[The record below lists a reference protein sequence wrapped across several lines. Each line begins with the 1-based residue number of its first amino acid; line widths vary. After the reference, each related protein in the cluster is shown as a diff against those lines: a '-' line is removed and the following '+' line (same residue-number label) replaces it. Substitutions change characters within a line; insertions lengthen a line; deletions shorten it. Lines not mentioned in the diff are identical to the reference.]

1 MIRPLVMLWLLALD
15 AGVTATPP
23 TPPPVAPKTLSAE
36 DLEVVKNLELLE
48 NLDSS
53 TELELLQELSLE
65 R

>member
-1 MIRPLVMLWLLALD
+1 MIRPLVMLWVLALD
-15 AGVTATPP
+15 AGVTVTPAT
-23 TPPPVAPKTLSAE
+23 TPAVALSAE

>member
-1 MIRPLVMLWLLALD
+1 MIRPLVMLWVLALD
-15 AGVTATPP
+15 AGVT
-23 TPPPVAPKTLSAE
+23 VAPATTPAVAPATLSAE

>member
-1 MIRPLVMLWLLALD
+1 MIRPLVMLWVLALD
-15 AGVTATPP
+15 AGVTVTPAP
-23 TPPPVAPKTLSAE
+23 AQPVAPKPLSAE

-53 TELELLQELSLE
+53 TELELLQELSLD

>member
-1 MIRPLVMLWLLALD
+1 MIRAAVVSWLLALD
-15 AGVTATPP
+15 GGVTEKPDAS
-23 TPPPVAPKTLSAE
+23 AQKALSAE

-53 TELELLQELSLE
+53 SELELLQELSLD

>member
-1 MIRPLVMLWLLALD
+1 MMCPLFMLWVLALD
-15 AGVTATPP
+15 AGVTVTPKATQ
-23 TPPPVAPKTLSAE
+23 PVAPKALSAE

-53 TELELLQELSLE
+53 TELELLQELSFE